1 MTPWR
6 MSLSATVLATALALA
21 GLCAHAGAMANE
33 AANEAAADLA
43 ADGDP
48 GAADT
53 PQQALYRE
61 AMDALAE
68 GRRTDASNTLRRLVA
83 EQPLHA
89 GAWLDLALT
98 QCGLGNVDEAERL
111 FALFETRFQP
121 SADLLTLI
129 AQTREAGCKP
139 WRPVRST
146 TVSVGRGA
154 DRNVNQGASVTSLVV
169 DRGGPVELP
178 LLPDFLP
185 QADQYN
191 LLGVDHLR
199 ELTPNGSIGYL
210 QMQVRRNDDMHKYDS
225 AAVFAGVESPWRVQ
239 RMTVRTAATLGAVS
253 LGGHLYQRQ
262 GQLQARVTPA
272 LPLPGGAQLTLLG
285 NATWN
290 DYPTLANFNSL
301 TLEGRAQLAW
311 RDGPLAASAAFGLS
325 TDRARGQRPGGD
337 RHGNIGS
344 VLLRR
349 SLPAGF
355 GGELGYTRQAWNS
368 ASAYAPGL
376 IDPVRTQRT
385 EVLRSALS
393 YQVGKYQTLQLEAR
407 AVRNRENIAIFQYN
421 NRILQL
427 SLLWQLP

>member
-1 MTPWR
+1 MRFRRTFLLPA
-6 MSLSATVLATALALA
+6 LFAPLLALA
-21 GLCAHAGAMANE
+21 GV
-33 AANEAAADLA
+33 D
-43 ADGDP
+43 DGGDRP
-48 GAADT
+48 APDT

-61 AMDALAE
+61 AMEALAE
-68 GRRTDASNTLRRLVA
+68 GRRSDASDTLRRLVA

-98 QCGLGNVDEAERL
+98 QCGLGNADEAERL

-121 SADLLTLI
+121 SPDLLALV

-146 TVSVGRGA
+146 TVSVGRGS
-154 DRNVNQGASVTSLVV
+154 DRNVNQGASVNTLVV
-169 DRGGPVELP
+169 DRGGPIELP

-185 QADQYN
+185 QADQYSMI
-191 LLGVDHLR
+191 GVDHLR
-199 ELTPNGSIGYL
+199 ELTPNGSVAYL
-210 QMQVRRNDDMHKYDS
+210 QLQSRRNDALRRYDS
-225 AAVFAGVESPWRVQ
+225 SALFAGVESPWRIRRV
-239 RMTVRTAATLGAVS
+239 TLRTAATVGAVT

-285 NATWN
+285 SATWN
-290 DYPTLANFNSL
+290 DYATLTNFDSV

-311 RDGPLAASAAFGLS
+311 RDGPLSASAAYGMMS
-325 TDRARGQRPGGD
+325 DRARVQRPGGD
-337 RHGNIGS
+337 RHGNLGS
-344 VLLRR
+344 VLLRAA
-349 SLPAGF
+349 LPAGF
-355 GGELGYTRQAWNS
+355 GTEIGYTRQEWNS
-368 ASAYAPGL
+368 ASRYAPELL
-376 IDPVRTQRT
+376 IDPVRAQRT

-393 YQVGKYQTLQLEAR
+393 YQVGKRQTLQLEAR

-421 NRILQL
+421 DRILQL